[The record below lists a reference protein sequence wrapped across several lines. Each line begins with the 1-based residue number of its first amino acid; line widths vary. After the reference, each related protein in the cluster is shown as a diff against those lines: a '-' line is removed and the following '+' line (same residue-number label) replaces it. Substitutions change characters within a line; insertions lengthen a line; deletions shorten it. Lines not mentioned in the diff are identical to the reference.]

1 MALHT
6 SPRTEV
12 RPRPVGGSQRSG
24 PRRLQLRDRLDPY
37 PRSAVARWLMRLAVA
52 LIYSAV
58 TLLSA
63 QNAAVVSTP
72 NQQLLEHVARIQWDR
87 ADIAW
92 VGEIYPPI
100 STLIAA
106 IIPGGRIGL
115 GIAGAIVAGIF
126 LQKMLEIMVQ
136 RRFSPWLAGLLILA
150 LSANPLFG
158 YTVTEN
164 FPAFLGLAFFGLGI
178 TDIVRFVAWGN
189 TQSGFRAG
197 IYLML
202 AVLSD
207 LSGLLYVLTAAASA
221 PFLTLGRKHQHGA
234 RAANMVVILYPTVA
248 ALAAILSLNLIF
260 TGRLVG
266 TVGQRLVVG
275 AAERF
280 DSLGPLFM
288 SVNGL
293 LLVAPVLSA
302 WLVALIVRRPGS
314 ILVSTLVFA
323 AILGAFVVGL
333 IPPGSAGNTF
343 ILMTMM
349 AIALVPTPRSKLL
362 ISLMDVVAFLQ
373 IGIAWLTAFNRQI
386 VIDWMNAVGGHDFTQ
401 LFH

>member
-1 MALHT
+1 
-6 SPRTEV
+6 
-12 RPRPVGGSQRSG
+12 
-24 PRRLQLRDRLDPY
+24 
-37 PRSAVARWLMRLAVA
+37 MRLVVAAV
-52 LIYSAV
+52 YSVV
-58 TLLSA
+58 TLMTA
-63 QNAAVVSTP
+63 QNAATLNTP
-72 NQQLLEHVARIQWDR
+72 NQQLLDKVAQIQWDR
-87 ADIAW
+87 ADISW
-92 VGEIYPPI
+92 VGEIYPPL

-115 GIAGAIVAGIF
+115 GIAGAVVAGIF

-197 IYLML
+197 IFLML

-207 LSGLLYVLTAAASA
+207 LSGLLYVLTAAAAA
-221 PFLTLGRKHQHGA
+221 PFLTLGRRHQSGA
-234 RAANMVVILYPTVA
+234 RMANLIVILYPTFA
-248 ALAAILSLNLIF
+248 ALAAIMSLNLIF

-266 TVGQRLVVG
+266 KVGQGLLVG
-275 AAERF
+275 ADERF
-280 DSLGPLFM
+280 ASLGPLFV
-288 SVNGL
+288 SPNGL

-302 WLVALIVRRPGS
+302 WVVALIVRRPGS
-314 ILVSTLVFA
+314 ILVSTLVFG

-333 IPPGSAGNTF
+333 IAPGSAGNTF

-349 AIALVPTPRSKLL
+349 AIALIPTPRSRLL
-362 ISLMDVVAFLQ
+362 ISLVDTVAFLQ
-373 IGIAWLTAFNRQI
+373 IGIAWLTAFNRPI
-386 VIDWMNAVGGHDFTQ
+386 VIEWMNTVGGHAFGP
-401 LFH
+401 LFG

>member
-1 MALHT
+1 MALQT
-6 SPRTEV
+6 SLRTEV
-12 RPRPVGGSQRSG
+12 AARRAG
-24 PRRLQLRDRLDPY
+24 PRRRRLRDRLEPY
-37 PRSAVARWLMRLAVA
+37 PRSAVGRWVMRLVVAAV
-52 LIYSAV
+52 YSSV
-58 TLLSA
+58 TLLTA
-63 QNAAVVSTP
+63 QDAAKLNTP
-72 NQQLLEHVARIQWDR
+72 NQQLLDHVASIQWDR
-87 ADIAW
+87 ADVSW
-92 VGEIYPPI
+92 LGQIYPPL

-164 FPAFLGLAFFGLGI
+164 FAAFLGLAFFGLGI

-197 IYLML
+197 IFLML

-207 LSGLLYVLTAAASA
+207 LSGLLYVLTAAATA
-221 PFLTLGRKHQHGA
+221 PFLTLGRKHQPGA
-234 RAANMVVILYPTVA
+234 RGANLIVILYPTVA
-248 ALAAILSLNLIF
+248 ALVAVMTLNLIF

-266 TVGQRLVVG
+266 AVGQSLLVG
-275 AAERF
+275 ADERF
-280 DSLGPLFM
+280 AALGPLFM
-288 SVNGL
+288 SPNGL

-314 ILVSTLVFA
+314 ILVSTLVFI

-333 IPPGSAGNTF
+333 IPSGSAGNTF

-373 IGIAWLTAFNRQI
+373 IAIAWLTAFNRQI

-401 LFH
+401 LFG

>member
-1 MALHT
+1 MALQT
-6 SPRTEV
+6 SLRTEV
-12 RPRPVGGSQRSG
+12 GTQSTG
-24 PRRLQLRDRLDPY
+24 RRRALRDRLAPY
-37 PRSAVARWLMRLAVA
+37 PQSAVARWLMRLVIAGVYA
-52 LIYSAV
+52 
-58 TLLSA
+58 TLTLASA
-63 QNAAVVSTP
+63 QNAASVNTP
-72 NQQLLEHVARIQWDR
+72 NQQLLDHVAAIRWDR
-87 ADIAW
+87 ADITW
-92 VGEIYPPI
+92 VGEIYPPL

-136 RRFSPWLAGLLILA
+136 RRFSPWLAGLMIVA
-150 LSANPLFG
+150 LSGNPLFA

-189 TQSGFRAG
+189 TRSGFRAG
-197 IYLML
+197 IFLML

-207 LSGLLYVLTAAASA
+207 LSGLVYVLAAAATA
-221 PFLTLGRKHQHGA
+221 PFLTLGRRHQPGA
-234 RAANMVVILYPTVA
+234 RGANLVVILYPTVA
-248 ALAAILSLNLIF
+248 ALGAVLILNLIF
-260 TGRLVG
+260 TGRLAG
-266 TVGQRLVVG
+266 SVGQGLLIG
-275 AAERF
+275 ADQRF
-280 DSLGPLFM
+280 ESLGPLFT

-314 ILVSTLVFA
+314 ILVSTLVFI
-323 AILGAFVVGL
+323 AILGGFVLGL
-333 IPPGSAGNTF
+333 FPAGSAGNTF

-349 AIALVPTPRSKLL
+349 AMALVPTPRHRILV
-362 ISLMDVVAFLQ
+362 SLMDVVAVVQ
-373 IGIAWLTAFNRQI
+373 IAIAWLTAFNRQI
-386 VIDWMNAVGGHDFTQ
+386 VIDWMNAIGGNDFSQ

>member
-1 MALHT
+1 M
-6 SPRTEV
+6 RV
-12 RPRPVGGSQRSG
+12 V
-24 PRRLQLRDRLDPY
+24 
-37 PRSAVARWLMRLAVA
+37 VAA
-52 LIYSAV
+52 IYSAV
-58 TLLSA
+58 TLLTA
-63 QNAAVVSTP
+63 QNASTLATP
-72 NQQLLEHVARIQWDR
+72 NEQLLDHVASIDWNR
-87 ADIAW
+87 ADISW
-92 VGEIYPPI
+92 VGDIYPPL

-106 IIPGGRIGL
+106 IIPGGRVGL

-197 IYLML
+197 IFLML

-207 LSGLLYVLTAAASA
+207 LSGLLYVLAAAATA
-221 PFLTLGRKHQHGA
+221 PFLTLGRKHQPGA
-234 RAANMVVILYPTVA
+234 RGANLIVILYPTVA
-248 ALAAILSLNLIF
+248 ALAAVMTLNLIF

-266 TVGQRLVVG
+266 TVGQGLLVG
-275 AAERF
+275 ADERF
-280 DSLGPLFM
+280 AALGPLFM
-288 SVNGL
+288 SPNGL

-333 IPPGSAGNTF
+333 IPSGSAGNTF

-362 ISLMDVVAFLQ
+362 VSLMDVVAFLQ
-373 IGIAWLTAFNRQI
+373 IGIAWLTAFNRPI
-386 VIDWMNAVGGHDFTQ
+386 VIDWMNAVGGHQFTQ
-401 LFH
+401 LFG